1 MFEYYDIATVVA
13 ASVPSLC
20 MFTVTISVITNA
32 NVKRSLLASLVI
44 YSIIFF
50 FLSRIGAW

>member
-50 FLSRIGAW
+50 FLSRIGA